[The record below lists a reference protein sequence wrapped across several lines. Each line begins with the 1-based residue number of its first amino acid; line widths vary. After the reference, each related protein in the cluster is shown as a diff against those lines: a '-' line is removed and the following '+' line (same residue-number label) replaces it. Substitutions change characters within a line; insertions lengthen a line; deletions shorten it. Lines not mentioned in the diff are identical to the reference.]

1 MSVSAVMH
9 FWNYNFEIFCFLER
23 MSFIPEALSEERA
36 NKVLQR
42 VDLMARVRQ
51 ALASANDSSDDRTL
65 EEKLKLCKRTPDFP
79 SWWETGRHDLELLK
93 GIAKHGLNRSEE
105 FVVQDPELLF
115 YDIWKS
121 YQRGKFFHKFLAC
134 KF

>member
-1 MSVSAVMH
+1 
-9 FWNYNFEIFCFLER
+9 

-42 VDLMARVRQ
+42 VELLSRVRQ
-51 ALASANDSSDDRTL
+51 ILASANGRAGLQSL

-79 SWWETGRHDLELLK
+79 SWWEIGRHDLELMK

-105 FVVQDPELLF
+105 AVVQDPAFSF

-121 YQRGKFFHKFLAC
+121 YQQGNPHFD
-134 KF
+134 